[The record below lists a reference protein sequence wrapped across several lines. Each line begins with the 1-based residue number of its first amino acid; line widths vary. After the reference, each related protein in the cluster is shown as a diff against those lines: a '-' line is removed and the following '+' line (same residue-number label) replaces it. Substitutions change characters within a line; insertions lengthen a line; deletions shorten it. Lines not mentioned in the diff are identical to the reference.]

1 MHNRECIVFEWTH
14 DTEQR
19 IHEPCAC
26 LWVPACSSCP
36 QPIIG
41 WIYLQHTHIA
51 VAFACWNFFIVTV
64 IHDFSKQIKQ
74 STRISKI
81 FARWHLVIA
90 ITTKKIDIIQ
100 CITHY
105 TNTLTKWKVTCKM
118 AWDIGLVLFE
128 HFYVHVKVHK
138 DAKKKNETNIQ
149 PPCSNKLGQLL
160 EAKLNMWF
168 CTNKARNLSCLG
180 IAKQTQNFL

>member
-1 MHNRECIVFEWTH
+1 MQNRECIVFEWTN

-41 WIYLQHTHIA
+41 WIHLQHTHIL
-51 VAFACWNFFIVTV
+51 VAFPCWNFFIVTV

-74 STRISKI
+74 RTRIGKI

-138 DAKKKNETNIQ
+138 DAKKRMRPI
-149 PPCSNKLGQLL
+149 SSHL
-160 EAKLNMWF
+160 A
-168 CTNKARNLSCLG
+168 
-180 IAKQTQNFL
+180 QTSLVSYWRQNWTCDFAQTKPAIFPAWV

>member
-1 MHNRECIVFEWTH
+1 MHCFWVNTWHRTENTRAMCMFVSPVLALSSTNHWVDSFATYAYSCCI
-14 DTEQR
+14 
-19 IHEPCAC
+19 C
-26 LWVPACSSCP
+26 L
-36 QPIIG
+36 
-41 WIYLQHTHIA
+41 LE
-51 VAFACWNFFIVTV
+51 FFYCHRMI

-74 STRISKI
+74 STPIGKI

-90 ITTKKIDIIQ
+90 ITSKKIDIIQ

-138 DAKKKNETNIQ
+138 DAKKKEWDQYPATLLKQAWSVIGGKTEHVILHKQ
-149 PPCSNKLGQLL
+149 SPQSFLLGY
-160 EAKLNMWF
+160 
-168 CTNKARNLSCLG
+168 S
-180 IAKQTQNFL
+180 

>member
-1 MHNRECIVFEWTH
+1 MQNRECIVFEWTH

-19 IHEPCAC
+19 IHEPCVC
-26 LWVPACSSCP
+26 LWVPCSSCP

-41 WIYLQHTHIA
+41 WIHLQHTHIA
-51 VAFACWNFFIVTV
+51 VAFACWNFFIVTI

-74 STRISKI
+74 STRIGKI

-90 ITTKKIDIIQ
+90 VTSKKIDIIQ

-138 DAKKKNETNIQ
+138 DAKKKRMRPI
-149 PPCSNKLGQLL
+149 SSHL
-160 EAKLNMWF
+160 A
-168 CTNKARNLSCLG
+168 
-180 IAKQTQNFL
+180 QTSLVSYWRQNWTCDFAQTKPAIFPAWV

>member
-1 MHNRECIVFEWTH
+1 MRNRECIVFEWTH

-41 WIYLQHTHIA
+41 WIHLQHTHIA

-74 STRISKI
+74 STRIGKI

-105 TNTLTKWKVTCKM
+105 TNTLTKWKVSCMM

-138 DAKKKNETNIQ
+138 DAKKKEWDQYPATLLKQAWSVIGGKTEHVILHKQ
-149 PPCSNKLGQLL
+149 SPQSFLLGY
-160 EAKLNMWF
+160 
-168 CTNKARNLSCLG
+168 S
-180 IAKQTQNFL
+180 